1 MSLASS
7 AWAEMEQVYGHST
20 ASSSPCD
27 YEPTGLQV
35 YLAVDAR
42 ATPET
47 DVVASTRYPEE

>member
-27 YEPTGLQV
+27 YDPTGLQV